1 MADESTPIENVLEV
15 EQGHSAEAEKALA
28 ELNGTSVQAPS
39 QPAIAPP
46 QASMYRDMGGS
57 DDEDDEIMDESS
69 GESMMDFWIQIV
81 MTAATVSALVF
92 VFFSPKVRVM
102 LEPVIGSGYMAL
114 GIRAIIIG
122 IMSLMPRLVLM

>member
-1 MADESTPIENVLEV
+1 
-15 EQGHSAEAEKALA
+15 
-28 ELNGTSVQAPS
+28 
-39 QPAIAPP
+39 
-46 QASMYRDMGGS
+46 MYRDMGGS

>member
-15 EQGHSAEAEKALA
+15 EQGHSAEAEQALA
-28 ELNGTSVQAPS
+28 ELNGTTTQTPT
-39 QPAIAPP
+39 QPAVAPP

-57 DDEDDEIMDESS
+57 DDEDDEIMDESA